1 MHIFPPNQPLPSQ
14 QEPLQKRR
22 SSMKVSRPVASY
34 FTYTLGKTKDLY
46 VPLTSRCSSKTLVE
60 TRGPNFMLPSSVV
73 ASLCRVRDVEHD
85 TQQWKHWCFYLDS
98 QDGPQKVP
106 PSLPPVAELPPL
118 TSPRENDRQQQHEQQ
133 QQPPKRLPCI
143 HDLRMEIEDY
153 IRINDTVD
161 YSVIFSGEGEPTLR
175 LDDLIALVES
185 LQGKKVMRSVE
196 FCAGLASGGGGGS
209 DKDAE
214 KIKALEQENAAL
226 KAEVASLKAKLNPP
240 KANPAPAQAPPPQQ
254 YNHGPAHPV
263 ARHAAGGAA
272 KGAVLGA
279 VAGAIAGDP
288 AQGAKMGAAVGA
300 TAGGMQGLGERRRAR
315 LARRF

>member
-1 MHIFPPNQPLPSQ
+1 MGEIPCCMHIFPPNQPLPSQ

-185 LQGKKVMRSVE
+185 LQKASSSPSFQLPPFRITTN
-196 FCAGLASGGGGGS
+196 GLILNGQQTARRLKQVGIDQLSIALMTS
-209 DKDAE
+209 D
-214 KIKALEQENAAL
+214 
-226 KAEVASLKAKLNPP
+226 
-240 KANPAPAQAPPPQQ
+240 PQQ
-254 YNHGPAHPV
+254 YQELMTPATMETEKTRNH
-263 ARHAAGGAA
+263 HAIVCQFIQQALEEGLQVETTGIDRNDVDKAA
-272 KGAVLGA
+272 TEAL
-279 VAGAIAGDP
+279 
-288 AQGAKMGAAVGA
+288 AKSLHVTKPFRWRPYFG
-300 TAGGMQGLGERRRAR
+300 
-315 LARRF
+315 

>member
-1 MHIFPPNQPLPSQ
+1 MAP
-14 QEPLQKRR
+14 
-22 SSMKVSRPVASY
+22 
-34 FTYTLGKTKDLY
+34 
-46 VPLTSRCSSKTLVE
+46 
-60 TRGPNFMLPSSVV
+60 
-73 ASLCRVRDVEHD
+73 
-85 TQQWKHWCFYLDS
+85 KH
-98 QDGPQKVP
+98 
-106 PSLPPVAELPPL
+106 
-118 TSPRENDRQQQHEQQ
+118 
-133 QQPPKRLPCI
+133 PK
-143 HDLRMEIEDY
+143 
-153 IRINDTVD
+153 D
-161 YSVIFSGEGEPTLR
+161 YS
-175 LDDLIALVES
+175 LDEVCLFLNAIGLGDKQDDFRANSVDGMMLVNLQPEDFRDLGMTN

-240 KANPAPAQAPPPQQ
+240 KANPAPAPAQAPPPQQ